1 MLLTRNCSCGDG
13 HVKGVRINCTVSH
26 KLYDRPIFEDVV
38 LCDCYVALLLKDG
51 ESSQIARRIGTP
63 LLANLESQHNRI
75 PNHPMNWSYAYYL
88 HIPCELE
95 TEEDIKKWGS
105 PSIHYWD
112 RYAGDAVVIRGD
124 KEPLSAKY
132 LEALSAWCIQEMQ
145 PKFGV
150 AMEEFDLTP
159 RDDRRDVVA
168 LLTKENFEKYM
179 KSFVREGKTAD
190 YDWRRK
196 LENEQYLR
204 WCKEEEDKEKQNKE
218 QKEEIAKH

>member
-51 ESSQIARRIGTP
+51 ESSQIARRI
-63 LLANLESQHNRI
+63 
-75 PNHPMNWSYAYYL
+75 
-88 HIPCELE
+88 
-95 TEEDIKKWGS
+95 EDIKKWGS

-168 LLTKENFEKYM
+168 LLTNENFEKYM